1 MLLASTALALPG
13 AALAQGV
20 TLSGFAEMGVFD
32 DDSKKGDGT
41 KTGAQFQTG
50 AQFHTDI
57 DATIKME
64 GVTDT
69 GITFG
74 ANVDIDEL
82 DRGGNAKGNL
92 SGNPE
97 SYDITTSV
105 NGATDDDA
113 DDGGATFYVR
123 GFFGNVEMGDTDGG
137 YDWAMEEIVGAGSIR
152 DDHEH
157 GGFDGNSGL
166 DGTHDGQILRYD
178 TGDLLGDFALG
189 LSFEQDTAFDGIG
202 DRTVG
207 TLPGTAQRGDNTDNP
222 ADADKAFQKD
232 RGDILGVGGKG
243 SFAVGGATLA
253 GGIGY
258 QKDDWSDIVGGS
270 FSAAFP
276 VGTGSLKLVA
286 NYAQFDNDNGTTINA
301 PAAADVL
308 ANATEIIAANK
319 RLATF
324 DDTEAK
330 HSGIGATYSV
340 GPLAFHANYAKKDVD
355 GEPVVLTPATGSATV
370 SGSTAYDVDGYG
382 LAATYDLGGG
392 ASLQFGY
399 GKTDYAVDPFPPV
412 RAAGR
417 AGGGLKAAPVLLVM
431 FDGWSEGH
439 LEAEGPPGG
448 LRQLGVFIVRVSG
461 VSIALPPSGEDLGTA
476 AEVVACGEPD
486 PGVVVERGILVVH
499 AAPVRAERERPR
511 GDGRADGNVLRVG
524 ERRAALHTVG
534 LNTC

>member
-1 MLLASTALALPG
+1 MKGTRMEIRHGAAALLASTALMLPG

-20 TLSGFAEMGVFD
+20 TLSGSAEMGVFD
-32 DDSKKGDGT
+32 DDSKKDDGT
-41 KTGAQFQTG
+41 KTG

-82 DRGGNAKGNL
+82 QDGGGKNA
-92 SGNPE
+92 
-97 SYDITTSV
+97 
-105 NGATDDDA
+105 ATNNDA

-355 GEPVVLTPATGSATV
+355 GEPVELKPATGNATV

-399 GKTDYAVDPFPPV
+399 GKTDYAVDDIDLTTDKKDPPT
-412 RAAGR
+412 GR
-417 AGGGLKAAPVLLVM
+417 GQDKDTWSFGLKMA
-431 FDGWSEGH
+431 F
-439 LEAEGPPGG
+439 
-448 LRQLGVFIVRVSG
+448 
-461 VSIALPPSGEDLGTA
+461 
-476 AEVVACGEPD
+476 
-486 PGVVVERGILVVH
+486 
-499 AAPVRAERERPR
+499 
-511 GDGRADGNVLRVG
+511 
-524 ERRAALHTVG
+524 
-534 LNTC
+534 